1 MQDTLQ
7 ADNDI
12 FDESTLPPA
21 RRTSAIGERLRLARE
36 ALVVSQAKFALR
48 AGVSPIAYN
57 QYELGKTQPA
67 IDKVIKIRD
76 ARCLTENSYHDVRDL
91 AVHWEPAARDDLR
104 WYEWIYWIARVL
116 VDECYQDRRVLFG
129 GVGFGA
135 VALFVY
141 WQPAVSLVV
150 ARAGLRFLLLG
161 LAAVL
166 AYACFDAFRS
176 AFWLPDKGACFAA
189 RVAAFISGLCSG
201 ALAIS
206 GAGVGLLVKV
216 G

>member
-1 MQDTLQ
+1 MARATQPVQDTLQ

-91 AVHWEPAARDDLR
+91 AAKH
-104 WYEWIYWIARVL
+104 
-116 VDECYQDRRVLFG
+116 
-129 GVGFGA
+129 
-135 VALFVY
+135 
-141 WQPAVSLVV
+141 SLD
-150 ARAGLRFLLLG
+150 FIE
-161 LAAVL
+161 
-166 AYACFDAFRS
+166 
-176 AFWLPDKGACFAA
+176 
-189 RVAAFISGLCSG
+189 RVAMPANNLSVVF
-201 ALAIS
+201 ARR
-206 GAGVGLLVKV
+206 
-216 G
+216 